1 MAKKIDRTGEKSYN
15 KFGSLMVIYNYTSN
29 SNIDVYFP
37 DYNWI
42 KYKIDYNSFKK
53 GSIKCPYEPR
63 VYGKGYMGE
72 GVYKSSEG
80 GKHTKIYLTW
90 KNMLNRCYS
99 DQVQLYNPTY
109 EDCLVADE
117 WLNFQNFAQWYVENY
132 YEVYNETMS
141 LDKDILFKG
150 NRIYS
155 PETCIFVPQK
165 INNLLVKS
173 DKLRGDLPIGV
184 CNYKNNK
191 FISYCSDGYG
201 NCVCL
206 GIFETALEA
215 FQSYKKYKE
224 TIIKSIADEYKN
236 MIPCE
241 LYNSLQNYQVEIN
254 D

>member
-1 MAKKIDRTGEKSYN
+1 MNQEYMEKDTWE
-15 KFGSLMVIYNYTSN
+15 K
-29 SNIDVYFP
+29 VY
-37 DYNWI
+37 
-42 KYKIDYNSFKK
+42 
-53 GSIKCPYEPR
+53 
-63 VYGKGYMGE
+63 
-72 GVYKSSEG
+72 
-80 GKHTKIYLTW
+80 
-90 KNMLNRCYS
+90 
-99 DQVQLYNPTY
+99 
-109 EDCLVADE
+109 
-117 WLNFQNFAQWYVENY
+117 
-132 YEVYNETMS
+132 VYNETMS

-184 CNYKNNK
+184 CNYKNDK

-224 TIIKSIADEYKN
+224 TVIKLIADEYKN